1 MALDEAFVADCPY
14 GPVAL
19 FLEEIVEVNL
29 ETVKVVAR
37 MTPYDDLPLTRSQRV
52 HPVRHPRHVN
62 GGLIVHMTGMLG
74 FVHAYYVLDLRH
86 ADGWIGYGAKIHEAR
101 FAALARPGE
110 PMTLMGQAI
119 RTRRMNDNIL
129 ARYRF
134 EFHQGETLV
143 YESEQTAMWLKVGE
157 NGDPASLH
165 V

>member
-1 MALDEAFVADCPY
+1 MPLDAAFVADCPY
-14 GPVAL
+14 GPDAL
-19 FLEEIVEVNL
+19 FFDEILEANR
-29 ETVKVVAR
+29 ETGKVVAR
-37 MTPYDDLPLTRSQRV
+37 MTPHDDLPLTRSQRV

-101 FAALARPGE
+101 FAALAKPGE

-119 RTRRMNDNIL
+119 RTRRMNENIL

-143 YESEQTAMWLKVGE
+143 YESEQTAMWMRVTG
-157 NGDPASLH
+157 GA
-165 V
+165 